1 MNTKLSLRNVVVRG
15 GKYEILN
22 VPHLDVLEGEVL
34 AVLGPNGAGKSTL
47 VHVLALLERPAEGE
61 VLFEGEPVKGRELA
75 LRRTMASVFQEP
87 LLLDRTVGANVSLGL
102 SLRGV
107 PRGERR
113 ERVQRWLARF
123 GIAGL
128 AERSANHLSGGEA
141 QRVSLARAFVLEPS
155 VILLDEPFSALDQ
168 PTRETLL
175 DELASVLAETGITA
189 VFVTHERDEAARL
202 AHRVA
207 VLADGEVRQIG
218 ETVEVFSSPADET
231 VAAYV
236 GVETV
241 ASGRVIEAED
251 GLVVLSVGDAHV
263 EAIAHGFT
271 ASEALV
277 CLRPE
282 DVVLALEDADVQDS
296 ARNRLHG
303 VVSAIKPA
311 GAEVRLVVDCGFPVV
326 ARITRRSME
335 ELGLAVGTPVTA
347 SFKATAVHLIPRGG

>member
-1 MNTKLSLRNVVVRG
+1 MTTKLSLKDVVVRRG
-15 GKYEILN
+15 DVEILR
-22 VPHLDVLEGEVL
+22 VPHLDVMDGEVL
-34 AVLGPNGAGKSTL
+34 AIIGPNGAGKSTL
-47 VHVLALLERPAEGE
+47 LQVLALLERPAEGD
-61 VLFEGEPVKGRELA
+61 VRFEGESVAGRQLE
-75 LRRTMASVFQEP
+75 LRRRMAVVFQES
-87 LLLDRTVGANVSLGL
+87 LLLDRTVQANAALGL

-107 PRGERR
+107 SRGERR
-113 ERVQRWLARF
+113 DRVQPWLARF
-123 GIAGL
+123 GVEHL
-128 AERSANHLSGGEA
+128 AKRSGRHLSGGEA

-168 PTRETLL
+168 PTRESLS
-175 DELASVLAETGITA
+175 DELAAVLGETGITA

-207 VLADGEVRQIG
+207 VMADGRVRQVG
-218 ETVEVFSSPADET
+218 ATVDVFSSPADET

-241 ASGRVIEAED
+241 AAGRVIEAED

-263 EAIAHGFT
+263 EAIAHGFS
-271 ASEALV
+271 ASAALV

-282 DVVLALEDADVQDS
+282 DVVLSLKEGDVRDS

-311 GAEVRLVVDCGFPVV
+311 GAEVRLEVDCGFPVV

-335 ELGLAVGTPVTA
+335 ELELAVGTPVTA
-347 SFKATAVHLIPRGG
+347 SFKATAVHLIPRAG

>member
-1 MNTKLSLRNVVVRG
+1 MKPKLSLRNVVVRG
-15 GKYEILN
+15 GSFEIMR
-22 VPHLDVLEGEVL
+22 VPHLDILEGEVL

-61 VLFEGEPVKGRELA
+61 VLFEGESVKGRELA

-87 LLLDRTVGANVSLGL
+87 LLLDRTVAANVSLGL

-107 PRGERR
+107 PRGERH
-113 ERVQRWLARF
+113 ELVHRWLARF
-123 GIAGL
+123 GIEGL

-168 PTRETLL
+168 PTRETLA
-175 DELASVLAETGITA
+175 DELAAVLAETGITA
-189 VFVTHERDEAARL
+189 VFVTHDRDEAARL

-207 VLADGEVRQIG
+207 VMVDGEVRQIG
-218 ETVEVFSSPADET
+218 ETVDVFSSPADET

-241 ASGRVIEAED
+241 ASGRVIEVED
-251 GLVVLSVGDAHV
+251 GLVVLEVGNAHV

-271 ASEALV
+271 ANEALV

-282 DVVLALEDADVQDS
+282 DVVLSPNDGDVQDS

-303 VVSAIKPA
+303 VVSAIKPT
-311 GAEVRLVVDCGFPVV
+311 GAEVRMEIDCGFPVV

>member
-15 GKYEILN
+15 GAVEILN
-22 VPHLDVLEGEVL
+22 VPHLDILEGEVL

-61 VLFEGEPVKGRELA
+61 VLFEGEPVRGRELA

-87 LLLDRTVGANVSLGL
+87 LLLDRTVEANVSLGL

-107 PRGERR
+107 PRGERH
-113 ERVQRWLARF
+113 ERVQGWLARF

-128 AERSANHLSGGEA
+128 AKRSANHLSGGEA

-168 PTRETLL
+168 PTRETLA

-207 VLADGEVRQIG
+207 VLAGGKIRQIG
-218 ETVEVFSSPADET
+218 ETVDVFSSPADET

-251 GLVVLSVGDAHV
+251 GLVVLSVGDAQV
-263 EAIAHGFT
+263 EAIAHGFS

-282 DVVLALEDADVQDS
+282 DVVLSLADVDVQDS

-311 GAEVRLVVDCGFPVV
+311 GAEVRLEVDCGFPVV
-326 ARITRRSME
+326 ARITKRSLE